1 MISDF
6 DDNVGHWQVMK
17 HPTKAGWSR
26 VLYSC
31 KVKLFPWIPEFVV
44 NFLTKKALTEST
56 GWVKRVSEKE
66 QEEENNKK
74 NSSLPK
80 FPQMNLQFD
89 KSKLPSWM
97 NKLQGGFSTLSTV
110 VSNIDEDSTSVVDV
124 DSKNKKSPKSVQ
136 NHMHNALR
144 SSLKLAPFM
153 RFNRRGGKLC

>member
-1 MISDF
+1 
-6 DDNVGHWQVMK
+6 MK

-31 KVKLFPWIPEFVV
+31 KVKLFPWIPEFIV

-66 QEEENNKK
+66 QEEETKNKVI
-74 NSSLPK
+74 SQPK

-97 NKLQGGFSTLSTV
+97 NKLQGGFSTL
-110 VSNIDEDSTSVVDV
+110 ITSSAEAADA
-124 DSKNKKSPKSVQ
+124 DSKLKKTQKSVQ
-136 NHMHNALR
+136 NHMRNALR
-144 SSLKLAPFM
+144 SSLKLTPFM
-153 RFNRRGGKLC
+153 RFNGRCGKMC